1 MIIDDKNLEHNK
13 KMLEKFIKQEKDL
26 ARVEDR
32 KEGLV
37 YIYAMNQRETCDECT
52 KLFDGKVFLLYD
64 GRTHKKY
71 KVPKL
76 PNPTCLIPKLYEGES
91 ECLLSWFHISPSTF
105 YLKKEK
111 HYIPQFD
118 AKIEALNRKNEA
130 ERGLERQG
138 PYFYSWNL
146 KIRTENQEEWIQ
158 WMHANSHI
166 ELYEPPSLIDEIT
179 LSLFEKD
186 CIKHDKVR
194 IVADD
199 IEVSLKDLGLIRLL
213 GLIQTA
219 ESAAKGFGFT
229 LTDLHVDFDEA
240 ISNLEN
246 IGRNFLSD
254 VIKKIK
260 FQESGG
266 NIFNRIQGRIK
277 PHLASIEVHVTLG
290 LTNDLFNQLS
300 MLSEKDIRLMS
311 RYGLP
316 VK

>member
-13 KMLEKFIKQEKDL
+13 KMLEKFIQQEKDL
-26 ARVEDR
+26 ARVTDR
-32 KEGLV
+32 KEALV
-37 YIYAMNQRETCDECT
+37 YIYAMNQRETCDKCT

-64 GRTHKKY
+64 GRIHKKY
-71 KVPKL
+71 KVPQL

-91 ECLLSWFHISPSTF
+91 KCLLSWFHISPSTF

-118 AKIEALNRKNEA
+118 ATIEALNRKNEA
-130 ERGLERQG
+130 ERGLKRQG

-146 KIRTENQEEWIQ
+146 KIRTENQEEWKQ

-199 IEVSLKDLGLIRLL
+199 IEVSLKDFGLIRLL

-219 ESAAKGFGFT
+219 ESAAKGVGFT

-240 ISNLEN
+240 IGNLEG

-266 NIFNRIQGRIK
+266 NIFNRIQGSIK
-277 PHLASIEVHVTLG
+277 PHLTSIEVHVTLG
-290 LTNDLFNQLS
+290 LTRDLFHQLS
-300 MLSEKDIRLMS
+300 VLSEKDIRSLAT
-311 RYGLP
+311 G
-316 VK
+316 